1 MSPLITGII
10 IFVVVQGLVAVNLIF
25 TLRRE
30 RESNG
35 RVAPQKMLLALLPMI
50 VVDII
55 FILWLMRQLR
65 VF

>member
-10 IFVVVQGLVAVNLIF
+10 IFAAVQGLVAVNLIF

-30 RESNG
+30 REATG
-35 RVAPQKMLLALLPMI
+35 QIAPQKMFVALLPMV
-50 VVDII
+50 VVDIV

-65 VF
+65 VV

>member
-1 MSPLITGII
+1 MSPLIIGII
-10 IFVVVQGLVAVNLIF
+10 IFAAVQGLVATNLIF

-30 RESNG
+30 REANG
-35 RVAPQKMLLALLPMI
+35 QIAPQKMFITLLPMI

-65 VF
+65 VV

>member
-1 MSPLITGII
+1 MSPLVTGII
-10 IFVVVQGLVAVNLIF
+10 IFALVQGLVAVNLIF

-30 RESNG
+30 RETNG
-35 RVAPQKMLLALLPMI
+35 QIAPQKMFIALLPMI
-50 VVDII
+50 VVDVV